1 MKIGDKAVVTKRFT
15 YEDVQLFAEV
25 STDKNPL
32 HLDET
37 FASNT
42 QFGKPI
48 VHGMLVASLFS
59 AILGTKLPGTGTIY
73 LGQELSFKKPVF
85 IGDTITASAEVVE
98 MRTDKPICILRTVCH
113 NSKGEIVIDGK
124 AFAKYQTRQAEE

>member
-1 MKIGDKAVVTKRFT
+1 MKIGDRAVVAKRFT
-15 YEDVQLFAEV
+15 AEDVRLFAEV
-25 STDKNPL
+25 STDMNPL

-37 FASNT
+37 FAGNT

-59 AILGTKLPGTGTIY
+59 AIIGTKLPGKGTIY
-73 LGQELSFKKPVF
+73 LGQELSFKQPVF
-85 IGDTITASAEVVE
+85 IGDIITASAEVIDI
-98 MRTDKPICILRTVCH
+98 RTDKPICTLRTVCH

-124 AFAKYQTRQAEE
+124 AVAKYATG